1 MFYYKKAKKNGWK
14 PSTYIL
20 KIQIDRSL
28 KFEYEYSYFD
38 LILKLIEYLQ
48 WKLPIKIQIIQN
60 YEGQQK
66 DVTYDFIDK
75 VINQY
80 DMMKN

>member
-14 PSTYIL
+14 PPTYIL
-20 KIQIDRSL
+20 KIEIDKSL

-60 YEGQQK
+60 YEGEQK